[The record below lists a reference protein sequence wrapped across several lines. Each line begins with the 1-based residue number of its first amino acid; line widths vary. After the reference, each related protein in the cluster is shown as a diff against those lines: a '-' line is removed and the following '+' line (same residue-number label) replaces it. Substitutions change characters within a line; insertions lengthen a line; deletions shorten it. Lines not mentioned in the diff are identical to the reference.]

1 MKDNH
6 KKILKKYIKV
16 DEPFGSEEAFN
27 ISASDF
33 RKQAMVR
40 ICPKTNCL
48 NKVWAIAKDSSTLS
62 QSFWS
67 MQSL

>member
-33 RKQAMVR
+33 RK
-40 ICPKTNCL
+40 L
-48 NKVWAIAKDSSTLS
+48 GEDNKR
-62 QSFWS
+62 
-67 MQSL
+67 

>member
-33 RKQAMVR
+33 RKLGEDIQR
-40 ICPKTNCL
+40 KKKPIWKNLDIKNCKL
-48 NKVWAIAKDSSTLS
+48 WLK
-62 QSFWS
+62 
-67 MQSL
+67 